1 MKDKKV
7 VCVYIDDEGVYHKVD
22 GTKNVDG
29 TYTFCT
35 GHFSAY
41 AILAAEEADK
51 ILAEQEKARLSR
63 IKAGVKATTIKAWS
77 SAKKE
82 FYHCQVEE
90 ICRLQSGLL
99 SGIPFHKEKQRIWKK
114 SILYHKER
122 HSEEL
127 QKYEGFEKKA
137 PDTTTK

>member
-77 SAKKE
+77 SAKR
-82 FYHCQVEE
+82 
-90 ICRLQSGLL
+90 ILSLSSGRNLPVTKWTTIRY
-99 SGIPFHKEKQRIWKK
+99 SVPQRKTADMEK

-127 QKYEGFEKKA
+127 QKYEGF
-137 PDTTTK
+137 